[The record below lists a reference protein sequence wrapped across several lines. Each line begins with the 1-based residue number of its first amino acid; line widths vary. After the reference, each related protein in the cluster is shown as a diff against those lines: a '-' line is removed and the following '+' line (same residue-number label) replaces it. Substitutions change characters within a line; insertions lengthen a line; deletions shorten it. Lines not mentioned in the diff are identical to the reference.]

1 MPLDHID
8 RNGLICEH
16 SKFSMNST
24 GLVLE
29 LGTDLAPFTTTVCI
43 LININIFYLTFE
55 VQTPTAEV
63 VFHCSMQWITGSYT
77 AQLDI
82 VILKLFIIFL
92 AQEFTDM

>member
-1 MPLDHID
+1 
-8 RNGLICEH
+8 
-16 SKFSMNST
+16 MNST

-63 VFHCSMQWITGSYT
+63 VFHCSMQ
-77 AQLDI
+77 
-82 VILKLFIIFL
+82 
-92 AQEFTDM
+92 